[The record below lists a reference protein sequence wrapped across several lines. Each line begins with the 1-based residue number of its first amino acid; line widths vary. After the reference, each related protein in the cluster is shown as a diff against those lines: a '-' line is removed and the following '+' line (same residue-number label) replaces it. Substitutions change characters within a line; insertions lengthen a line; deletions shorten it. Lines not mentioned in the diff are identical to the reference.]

1 LPGPDAGGKL
11 VGRVTPRTSLPILLL
26 IAAFAAGCGDD
37 DDQPES
43 QRVSGTPDPSHA
55 QKVENDPYEI
65 TCRDL
70 ARQTLHPESAKLVI
84 RAEFALAQ
92 VPELRGVVA
101 RETMNRTGRSVYY
114 GLTQICKTRPPSFK
128 PARLAIA
135 GVLDGKY
142 LAARNRPG

>member
-1 LPGPDAGGKL
+1 VK
-11 VGRVTPRTSLPILLL
+11 PRLSLLLL
-26 IAAFAAGCGDD
+26 IAAFAGGCGND
-37 DDQPES
+37 DDQQQPE
-43 QRVSGTPDPSHA
+43 RISGTPEPSHVK
-55 QKVENDPYEI
+55 KVDRNPYEI

-92 VPELRGVVA
+92 VPELRRVVA
-101 RETMNRTGRSVYY
+101 RETLNRTGRSVYY
-114 GLTQICKTRPPSFK
+114 GLTQVCKTKPPSFK
-128 PARLAIA
+128 PAKLAIA

>member
-1 LPGPDAGGKL
+1 MAL
-11 VGRVTPRTSLPILLL
+11 
-26 IAAFAAGCGDD
+26 AAIGATACGDD
-37 DDQPES
+37 GGDEPS
-43 QRVSGTPDPSHA
+43 RRIAGTPDPTHA
-55 QKVENDPYEI
+55 QQVEKDPFQL

-70 ARQTLHPESAKLVI
+70 SRQTLHPESAKLVI

-92 VPELRGVVA
+92 VPELREVVA
-101 RETMNRTGRSVYY
+101 RETLNRTGRSVYY
-114 GLTQICKTRPPSFK
+114 GLTQVCETRPPSFK

>member
-1 LPGPDAGGKL
+1 VKARPTLPL
-11 VGRVTPRTSLPILLL
+11 LLL
-26 IAAFAAGCGDD
+26 IAAFAGGCGNDD
-37 DDQPES
+37 DEPES
-43 QRVSGTPDPSHA
+43 KRVAGTPDPTHA

-92 VPELRGVVA
+92 VPELRKVVA
-101 RETMNRTGRSVYY
+101 RETLNRTGRSVYY
-114 GLTQICKTRPPSFK
+114 GLTQTCKTRPPSFK
-128 PARLAIA
+128 PAKLAIA

>member
-1 LPGPDAGGKL
+1 VKPSK
-11 VGRVTPRTSLPILLL
+11 SLSLLL
-26 IAAFAAGCGDD
+26 LTAAFAAGCGDD

-43 QRVSGTPDPSHA
+43 ERIAGTPDPAHA

-70 ARQTLHPESAKLVI
+70 ARQTRHPESAKLVI

-92 VPELRGVVA
+92 VPELRKVVA
-101 RETMNRTGRSVYY
+101 RETLNRTGRSVYF
-114 GLTQICKTRPPSFK
+114 GLTQVCKTKPPSFK
-128 PARLAIA
+128 PAKLAIA

>member
-1 LPGPDAGGKL
+1 ML
-11 VGRVTPRTSLPILLL
+11 SLLL
-26 IAAFAAGCGDD
+26 AAAALGAGCGDD
-37 DDQPES
+37 DDES
-43 QRVSGTPDPSHA
+43 QRVSGTPEPTHA
-55 QKVENDPYEI
+55 QQVERNPYEL

-92 VPELRGVVA
+92 VPELREVVA
-101 RETMNRTGRSVYY
+101 RETLNRTGRSVYY
-114 GLTQICKTRPPSFK
+114 GLTQVCKDRPPSFK
-128 PARLAIA
+128 PAKLAIA

>member
-1 LPGPDAGGKL
+1 MKPPVALAPLL
-11 VGRVTPRTSLPILLL
+11 V
-26 IAAFAAGCGDD
+26 AAVLGAGCGDD
-37 DDQPES
+37 DDGDQP

-55 QKVENDPYEI
+55 QAVGRDPYQL

-84 RAEFALAQ
+84 RAEFELAQ
-92 VPELRGVVA
+92 VPELRKVVA
-101 RETMNRTGRSVYY
+101 RETLNRTGRSVYY
-114 GLTQICKTRPPSFK
+114 GLTQICKNKPPSFK
-128 PARLAIA
+128 PAKLAIA

>member
-1 LPGPDAGGKL
+1 MK
-11 VGRVTPRTSLPILLL
+11 PRTALRLLTAL
-26 IAAFAAGCGDD
+26 VAIGAAGCGDD

-43 QRVSGTPDPSHA
+43 QRVTGTPEPSHA
-55 QKVENDPYEI
+55 QKVENDPYEL

-92 VPELRGVVA
+92 VPELRKVVA
-101 RETMNRTGRSVYY
+101 RETLNRTGRSVYF
-114 GLTQICKTRPPSFK
+114 GLTQVCKTRPPSFK
-128 PARLAIA
+128 PAKLAIA